1 MKKESLTLKG
11 RLDLGS
17 WLAKEMSALLVL
29 HDQPLSIL
37 GLKLF
42 FALLLVCLLSN
53 NKIGPVK
60 LFTNH
65 HGRAH
70 RLAGL
75 FHLIWLLVGAFYVV
89 VDNSNNSNDDDDG
102 NNLLEL
108 RHIKCLVYDF
118 ILGISGIITTLS
130 AASSFPHRHVI
141 NRSGESGTLSSMAMV
156 TQSEMIEHSFYQGLN
171 LWQAMYLHLIT
182 CRDHEHRLLNNSKSA
197 SSSLFAWRFLMLFAV
212 TLPWAVRKRFPVN
225 SFSANWRKNNE
236 NVKNKKKDDKN
247 RIKLGTEK
255 ESKSLWLINAMYRF
269 KKWQYIFY
277 KHTILHGLNVSVAV
291 VSSNRWQQGV
301 ALTLTSQWRIFY
313 LLLNTSY
320 VMEFFLQ
327 SLVRRGV
334 LAQRFMMALNV
345 LLMTSSS
352 LAAMDSNVLG
362 QVRIEAALLS
372 LLFNFSNRG
381 HDILNTMATFV
392 LVQFMIQNNFIT

>member
-1 MKKESLTLKG
+1 
-11 RLDLGS
+11 
-17 WLAKEMSALLVL
+17 
-29 HDQPLSIL
+29 
-37 GLKLF
+37 
-42 FALLLVCLLSN
+42 
-53 NKIGPVK
+53 
-60 LFTNH
+60 
-65 HGRAH
+65 
-70 RLAGL
+70 
-75 FHLIWLLVGAFYVV
+75 
-89 VDNSNNSNDDDDG
+89 
-102 NNLLEL
+102 
-108 RHIKCLVYDF
+108 
-118 ILGISGIITTLS
+118 
-130 AASSFPHRHVI
+130 
-141 NRSGESGTLSSMAMV
+141 
-156 TQSEMIEHSFYQGLN
+156 
-171 LWQAMYLHLIT
+171 
-182 CRDHEHRLLNNSKSA
+182 
-197 SSSLFAWRFLMLFAV
+197 MLFAV

-345 LLMTSSS
+345 LLMASSS

>member
-1 MKKESLTLKG
+1 
-11 RLDLGS
+11 
-17 WLAKEMSALLVL
+17 MSALLV
-29 HDQPLSIL
+29 HQPLSIL

-89 VDNSNNSNDDDDG
+89 VDNNNSNDHDGGNHHLLDDSSYYYYQQW
-102 NNLLEL
+102 
-108 RHIKCLVYDF
+108 HIKCLVYDF

-130 AASSFPHRHVI
+130 AASSFPHRHVT

-156 TQSEMIEHSFYQGLN
+156 THSEMIEHSFYQGLN

-182 CRDHEHRLLNNSKSA
+182 CRDHEHRLLNSSKPT
-197 SSSLFAWRFLMLFAV
+197 SSSLVAWRFLLLFAV

-225 SFSANWRKNNE
+225 SFSANWQRNNDGNDKNNT
-236 NVKNKKKDDKN
+236 DDKN

-255 ESKSLWLINAMYRF
+255 ESRSLWLINAMYRF

-291 VSSNRWQQGV
+291 LSSTRRQQEG
-301 ALTLTSQWRIFY
+301 LPLTSQWRIFY

-334 LAQRFMMALNV
+334 LTQRFMMFLNG
-345 LLMTSSS
+345 LLMAASS

-372 LLFNFSNRG
+372 LWFNFSNRG

-392 LVQFMIQNNFIT
+392 LIQLMIQNNFIA